1 VMRPMNTRS
10 RRIVILST
18 LMGLLAA
25 AVVIA
30 VVTSGGGDDKT
41 TKTPTVATATPGAE
55 NPLEAQFKG
64 IAQDNFTMGNG
75 PATLEEFVD
84 PQCPFCAELSRKA
97 SATLV
102 ANYVKPGRVKVVLR
116 PIAFLGDD
124 SVTAA
129 KMFAAAALQGKAWQ
143 YAEVFYANQG
153 EENSGYVTDKF
164 LRQVGEQV
172 PGLDVEKALTDR
184 NSPQARALLADASKR
199 AHALFKDGLSTP
211 SLVLTQPGGKPKKLQ
226 LEALNAAALSKALDS
241 AL

>member
-1 VMRPMNTRS
+1 MMRAMNTRS
-10 RRIVILST
+10 RRIVILSS
-18 LMGLLAA
+18 LLAILAA

-30 VVTSGGGDDKT
+30 VVTSGGDDNT
-41 TKTPTVATATPGAE
+41 DKTPTVATATPGAE

-64 IAQDNFTMGNG
+64 IPQENFTIGNG
-75 PATLEEFVD
+75 PVTLEEFVD

-97 SATLV
+97 SATLI
-102 ANYVKPGRVKVVLR
+102 ANYVKTGRLKAKLQ
-116 PIAFLGDD
+116 PLAFLGDD

-153 EENSGYVTDKF
+153 EENSGYVTDDF
-164 LRQVGEQV
+164 LRQVGQQV

-184 NSPQARALLADASKR
+184 NSPQARALLAAASKR
-199 AHALFKDGLSTP
+199 GHELFKDGLSTP
-211 SLVLTQPGGKPKKLQ
+211 SLVLTMPDGKTKKLQ
-226 LEALNAAALSKALDS
+226 LEDLTAEALTKALDS